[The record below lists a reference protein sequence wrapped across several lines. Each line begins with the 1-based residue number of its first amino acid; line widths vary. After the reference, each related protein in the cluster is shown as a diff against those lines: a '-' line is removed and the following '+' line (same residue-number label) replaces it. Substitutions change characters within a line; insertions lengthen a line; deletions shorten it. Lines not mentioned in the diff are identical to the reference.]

1 MHAYCGTL
9 LFKLKG
15 QALPEIVQ
23 PKQVKVYADLDGH
36 EPFTEWLYKLRDLM
50 ARQRILARIGRIE
63 QGNYGDH
70 ASVGEGVSELRF
82 FFGAGYRVYF
92 GEKDGTVVILLNGG
106 DKSSQ
111 VSDIGRAKLY
121 WKEYLSR
128 GQS

>member
-1 MHAYCGTL
+1 MHAYYGML

-63 QGNYGDH
+63 QGNYG
-70 ASVGEGVSELRF
+70 
-82 FFGAGYRVYF
+82 
-92 GEKDGTVVILLNGG
+92 EKDGTVVILLNGG

-128 GQS
+128 GQP